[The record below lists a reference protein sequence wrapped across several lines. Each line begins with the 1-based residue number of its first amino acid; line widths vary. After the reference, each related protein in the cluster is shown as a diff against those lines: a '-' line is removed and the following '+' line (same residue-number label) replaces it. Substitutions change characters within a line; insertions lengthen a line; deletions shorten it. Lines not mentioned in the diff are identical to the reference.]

1 MADQTDGVDEAL
13 EATLRVA
20 LTVAGRVAERIARER
35 EQQLRDAQA
44 SSEQEARE
52 LQGRLDAERR
62 AARAALAPVE
72 GADWWDRAQ
81 PQQIA
86 QAWET
91 ANSWKDLDP
100 DAQRAV
106 DRIEHEVRD
115 RYAIDVRDLGADFAA
130 VHAALEQ
137 REQSRGQAA
146 GERAAAAG
154 EQAEAASILAAG
166 GGVEEPEQQQAEQA
180 SEPRYDSAE
189 RRAELASALEQ
200 VADVEAVDARVLADV
215 NQGRP
220 AAEAVTAAPGRGG
233 KARPGRGG
241 GRGQARRSE
250 RGR

>member
-1 MADQTDGVDEAL
+1 MADQTDGVEEAL
-13 EATLRVA
+13 QATLRVA

-86 QAWET
+86 EAWET

-115 RYAIDVRDLGADFAA
+115 RYAIDVRDLGADPAA
-130 VHAALEQ
+130 VRAALEQ
-137 REQSRGQAA
+137 RAQSRGQ
-146 GERAAAAG
+146 AAG

-166 GGVEEPEQQQAEQA
+166 SGVEEPEQQQAEQA
-180 SEPRYDSAE
+180 SEPLYDSAE